1 MIMFMM
7 ILFMGQASIALE
19 PENVILTQSNGAGLD
34 TLSPSDAGLVIGGSG
49 ITEGAGLLGNFIYL
63 SQDQVDDI
71 KANKSVDGYGLG
83 DSWTGPTLY
92 SSYHNHGTPEYVY
105 TLAEGINLKAAL
117 TTLGV
122 DVTSAPVALEATATD
137 LYSKI
142 VDDAFGK
149 EASRNYIAPDGTVGD
164 VVDPILI
171 FYDNQVETSDP
182 GVDTIVPTT
191 TAAITD
197 PNALFAYGQKEST
210 ESSNCNFVKNTVKI
224 RAGLDAPAFTI
235 TQDSTTK
242 TISLSD
248 IALLGIYETSYSW
261 DNSGTQVT
269 QSVKGVPLS
278 ALLAKLG
285 IAVPGDK
292 GLVVNVNNGSG
303 TVASSRTIGCN
314 EIGQCFVAFDAFE
327 NSQRVAGCSTPLRIY
342 GPGETQERVLIENV
356 VGASVGEV
364 SQGSGGGKEPG
375 GDISNS
381 VFYIAVKD
389 TASGGIQYYYYT
401 KAELEGYETQEDYTY
416 NDHSVIK
423 TVTCKGALLSDL
435 LDGLQGVIITDEMIV
450 QYAEEDG
457 YHADAATAVI
467 NSNYKD
473 TVESLT
479 KQTLSGGGSTRE
491 PLRPTVTYE
500 IHEEYANPDQYNV
513 NDPAGVFKDADN
525 NSGYL
530 RVYRDT
536 GDANSTVMKYMMGVV
551 ISAEG
556 SLLSGNNGCVVI
568 SVSDKNP
575 AIKVRNDIT
584 IKGLVPGMQYAVKAP
599 LVTNANLAVGQTSPV
614 LITVGGGAPADQAI
628 TFSYTEDTYFYV
640 ENTIT
645 DVTTNYTYT
654 DLIATHEQVPEAGAA
669 PYGYAK
675 PMYYRYNGV
684 WLSDLV
690 SGLSGDVSIKL
701 VAKDGSKMDITE
713 DIALYFAA
721 YNNTQSKTS
730 TNIPE
735 GKRVTVTY
743 DDAKVIIPGT
753 GVNITG
759 AGATDYTPEGR
770 DVDVLMATAEGLE
783 ITSQGSGGG
792 KEPGGDISNSVFYI
806 AVKDTASGGIQYYYY
821 TRAELEAYETQED
834 YTYNDHSVIKTVTC
848 KGALLSDLLDNLQG
862 ATITDD
868 MIVQYAEEDGY
879 HADAA
884 TAVINSN
891 YKDTVESLTKQTL
904 SGGGSTRE
912 PLRPTVTYEIH
923 EEYANPDQYNVN
935 DPAGVFKDADNNSGY
950 LRVYRDTGDANSTV
964 MKYMMGVVISAEGSL
979 LSGNNGCVVISVS
992 DKNPAIKVR
1001 NDITIKGLV
1010 PGMQYAVKAPL
1021 VTNAN
1026 LAVGQT
1032 SPVLITVGGGAP
1044 ADQAITFSYTEDT
1057 YFYVENTI
1065 TDVTTNYTYTD
1076 LIATHEQ
1083 VPEAGAA
1090 PYGYAKPM
1098 YYRYNGVWLSDLVSG
1113 LSGDVS
1119 IKLVAK
1125 DGSKMD
1131 ITEDIALYFAAYNNT
1146 QSKTSTNIPEGKR
1159 VTVTYDDAKVIIP
1172 GTGVNIT
1179 GAGATDYTPAG
1190 RDVDVLMAAAEGLEI
1205 TSQQNS
1211 TGKYTVAPV
1220 EDDSVYEVGAT
1231 TDGINTMTVKTGIS
1245 GLKYFGTVITPVVE
1259 HEGQEAVIFVH
1270 LRNGVQLSLNVTKA
1284 EFDVVDNAQA
1294 GFNVEPGDMVKVYI
1308 VDGLT
1313 NAVDFNPTLLQ

>member
-1 MIMFMM
+1 MRIANLKKYISSIVMLMFLLS
-7 ILFMGQASIALE
+7 LFMVQVSIALQ
-19 PENVILTQSNGAGLD
+19 PENVNLSQNNGAGLD
-34 TLSPSDAGLVIGGSG
+34 TLTPSDAGLVIGGSG
-49 ITEGAGLLGNFIYL
+49 ITEGVGLLGNFIYL
-63 SQDQVDDI
+63 NQDQVDDI
-71 KANKSVDGYGLG
+71 KANKSVDGFGLG
-83 DSWTGPTLY
+83 DSWMGPTLY

-117 TTLGV
+117 TALGV
-122 DVTSAPVALEATATD
+122 DVTSTPVALEATALAPD
-137 LYSKI
+137 FYSKI
-142 VDDAFGK
+142 VEDAFGK
-149 EASRNYIAPDGTVGD
+149 EASRNYIAPDGTVGA

-182 GVDTIVPTT
+182 GADTIVPTT

-197 PNALFAYGQKEST
+197 PNALFAYGQKEAT

-242 TISLSD
+242 SISLSD

-303 TVASSRTIGCN
+303 TVASSRTIGYN

-401 KAELEGYETQEDYTY
+401 KAELEAYETQEDYTY

-435 LDGLQGVIITDEMIV
+435 LDNLQGAAITDDMIV

-457 YHADAATAVI
+457 YHADAAAALI

-479 KQTLSGGGSTRE
+479 KQTLSGGGSTKD
-491 PLRPTVTYE
+491 PLRPTVAYE

-556 SLLSGNNGCVVI
+556 SLLSGNNGYVVV

-614 LITVGGGAPADQAI
+614 LITVGSGAPAEQAI
-628 TFSYTEDTYFYV
+628 TFAYTEDTYFYV

-654 DLIATHEQVPEAGAA
+654 DLIATHEQTPEAGTA

-690 SGLSGDVSIKL
+690 SGLNGDVSIKL
-701 VAKDGSKMDITE
+701 VAKDGTKVDITE
-713 DIALYFAA
+713 DIAQYFAA

-759 AGATDYTPEGR
+759 AGATDYTPEG
-770 DVDVLMATAEGLE
+770 
-783 ITSQGSGGG
+783 
-792 KEPGGDISNSVFYI
+792 K
-806 AVKDTASGGIQYYYY
+806 
-821 TRAELEAYETQED
+821 
-834 YTYNDHSVIKTVTC
+834 
-848 KGALLSDLLDNLQG
+848 
-862 ATITDD
+862 
-868 MIVQYAEEDGY
+868 
-879 HADAA
+879 
-884 TAVINSN
+884 
-891 YKDTVESLTKQTL
+891 
-904 SGGGSTRE
+904 
-912 PLRPTVTYEIH
+912 
-923 EEYANPDQYNVN
+923 
-935 DPAGVFKDADNNSGY
+935 
-950 LRVYRDTGDANSTV
+950 
-964 MKYMMGVVISAEGSL
+964 
-979 LSGNNGCVVISVS
+979 
-992 DKNPAIKVR
+992 
-1001 NDITIKGLV
+1001 
-1010 PGMQYAVKAPL
+1010 
-1021 VTNAN
+1021 
-1026 LAVGQT
+1026 
-1032 SPVLITVGGGAP
+1032 
-1044 ADQAITFSYTEDT
+1044 
-1057 YFYVENTI
+1057 
-1065 TDVTTNYTYTD
+1065 
-1076 LIATHEQ
+1076 
-1083 VPEAGAA
+1083 
-1090 PYGYAKPM
+1090 
-1098 YYRYNGVWLSDLVSG
+1098 
-1113 LSGDVS
+1113 
-1119 IKLVAK
+1119 
-1125 DGSKMD
+1125 
-1131 ITEDIALYFAAYNNT
+1131 
-1146 QSKTSTNIPEGKR
+1146 
-1159 VTVTYDDAKVIIP
+1159 
-1172 GTGVNIT
+1172 
-1179 GAGATDYTPAG
+1179 
-1190 RDVDVLMAAAEGLEI
+1190 DVDVLMAAAEGLEI
-1205 TSQQNS
+1205 TSQQS
-1211 TGKYTVAPV
+1211 GIGKYTVVPV
-1220 EDDSVYEVGAT
+1220 EDESVYEVGAT
-1231 TDGINTMTVKTGIS
+1231 TDGIKTMTVKTGIT
-1245 GLKYFGTVITPVVE
+1245 GLKYFGTQITPVVE
-1259 HEGQEAVIFVH
+1259 HEGQEAVLFVH

-1284 EFDVVDNAQA
+1284 EFDIVDNAQA